1 MKNFSSWLIA
11 MFAFMFW
18 GFRLVGTALYSIGI
32 DFMFV
37 PSNMTMEV
45 VLLFL
50 TFICICFMIKRR
62 LLAAVIYLIAH
73 FMYYGPSFVTHFT
86 QIMDGTIDATQV
98 MGMMFEFFGLV
109 LAIAA
114 LFDVLLDKNRKAHP
128 TDKKTD
134 WFYKNKEFDEV
145 YDILVYAVFVALGF
159 AAFENILYVFGMQSI
174 QIGILRGLLA
184 IPGHVC
190 DGITMGYYLSIARY
204 NEKLNNQELVRQ
216 NKIKSIL
223 MPTLYH
229 GIYDFCCLTSS
240 VPLLIVFI
248 LFIIFLYT
256 ISIKRIKILAT
267 ERTMIINRNNFCPRC
282 GNKMTNNYCSNCGFI
297 QK

>member
-18 GFRLVGTALYSIGI
+18 GFRLVGTVLSSIGI
-32 DFMFV
+32 EFMFT
-37 PSNMTMEV
+37 PSNMAMEI

-62 LLAAVIYLIAH
+62 LLAAIIYLIAH

-86 QIMDGTIDATQV
+86 QIIDGTIDVTQV

-134 WFYKNKEFDEV
+134 WFYKNKDYDRKLDERA
-145 YDILVYAVFVALGF
+145 D
-159 AAFENILYVFGMQSI
+159 
-174 QIGILRGLLA
+174 
-184 IPGHVC
+184 
-190 DGITMGYYLSIARY
+190 
-204 NEKLNNQELVRQ
+204 K
-216 NKIKSIL
+216 
-223 MPTLYH
+223 
-229 GIYDFCCLTSS
+229 
-240 VPLLIVFI
+240 
-248 LFIIFLYT
+248 
-256 ISIKRIKILAT
+256 
-267 ERTMIINRNNFCPRC
+267 
-282 GNKMTNNYCSNCGFI
+282 NNYRTL
-297 QK
+297 

>member
-18 GFRLVGTALYSIGI
+18 GFRLVGSALYSIGI

-134 WFYKNKEFDEV
+134 WFYKNKEFD
-145 YDILVYAVFVALGF
+145 
-159 AAFENILYVFGMQSI
+159 
-174 QIGILRGLLA
+174 R
-184 IPGHVC
+184 
-190 DGITMGYYLSIARY
+190 
-204 NEKLNNQELVRQ
+204 KLDDRAD
-216 NKIKSIL
+216 K
-223 MPTLYH
+223 
-229 GIYDFCCLTSS
+229 
-240 VPLLIVFI
+240 
-248 LFIIFLYT
+248 
-256 ISIKRIKILAT
+256 
-267 ERTMIINRNNFCPRC
+267 
-282 GNKMTNNYCSNCGFI
+282 NNYRTL
-297 QK
+297 